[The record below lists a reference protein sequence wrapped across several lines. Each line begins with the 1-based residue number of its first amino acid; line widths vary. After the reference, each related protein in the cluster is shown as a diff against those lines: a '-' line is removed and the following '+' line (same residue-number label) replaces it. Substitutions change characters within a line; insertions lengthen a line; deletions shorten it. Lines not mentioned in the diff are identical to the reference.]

1 MNRYEITKKVGLLG
15 IIGNIF
21 LLAIKLG
28 IVSISKSKALL
39 ADTINSAGD
48 IFSSLMTYIGNKI
61 AANPSDEDHNF
72 GHGKAE
78 YIFSML
84 ISIFMILVSC
94 KIIIDSVI
102 SIITHQEAN
111 FSYYLVA
118 VCIITIIV
126 KCGLYLYC
134 SKLYK
139 KHNNILIK
147 ASMKDHRSDMMLTTG
162 VLISTILSKYG
173 FYYFDGIIGA
183 LISLYILA
191 TGISIFL
198 ESYKVL
204 MDVSLGIKEKEEI
217 IQFILSEENVIN
229 VSDFNTIAT
238 GYKYVATITI
248 DVNGELNTF
257 TSHNIADGLEKI
269 IPQNFRKIY
278 RVIIHVNPIQVL
290 NN

>member
-1 MNRYEITKKVGLLG
+1 MNRYEVTKKVGLLG

-61 AANPSDEDHNF
+61 AAYPSDEDHNF

-78 YIFSML
+78 YIFSLL
-84 ISIFMILVSC
+84 ISIFMIIVSC
-94 KIIIDSVI
+94 KIITDSII
-102 SIITHQEAN
+102 SIITRQAST
-111 FSYYLVA
+111 FSLYLVI
-118 VCIITIIV
+118 VCLITIIV
-126 KCGLYLYC
+126 KCGLYFYC

-139 KHNNILIK
+139 KHHNILIK

-191 TGISIFL
+191 SGISIFL

-217 IQFILSEENVIN
+217 IQFILSKENIIN

-238 GYKYVATITI
+238 GYKYVAIITI

-257 TSHNIADGLEKI
+257 ASHNIADELEKI

-278 RVIIHVNPIQVL
+278 RVIIHVNPISVD
-290 NN
+290 